1 MVRTRK
7 TFFELIEIAF
17 VVVLSTW
24 YSLFAFKYT
33 SELIILIFKVKVD
46 FWGVQEGGGGRRGE
60 IDIETSAMIRGHSSE
75 CSVENPMRDIDASNA
90 ILVKRDKGDKIKP
103 IAKTEMARSV
113 F

>member
-1 MVRTRK
+1 
-7 TFFELIEIAF
+7 
-17 VVVLSTW
+17 
-24 YSLFAFKYT
+24 
-33 SELIILIFKVKVD
+33 
-46 FWGVQEGGGGRRGE
+46 
-60 IDIETSAMIRGHSSE
+60 MIRGHSSE